1 MVNRSSS
8 LAGHYPQ
15 GHHGRE
21 GPAGVILCE
30 IPDLLMQQV
39 AAWPE
44 TLSEVGEIAAQAAGL
59 NLVPGPSQAQ
69 DGRIGS
75 MLRVEPLKWW
85 LYGVTLADLSAD
97 LGCLL
102 DVSHARTHVRVSGSD
117 AVTCLNR
124 HLPIDLRDNT
134 CPVGSVISTAL
145 HHVAITVWRSNQ
157 GFELFLPR
165 GFALS
170 CWEILLDTAEQFGVE
185 VN

>member
-30 IPDLLMQQV
+30 LPDLLMQQV

-69 DGRIGS
+69 DGRVGS

-85 LYGVTLADLSAD
+85 LYGVTLTDLSAD

-117 AVTCLNR
+117 SVTYLNR
-124 HLPIDLRDNT
+124 HLPIDLRDHT

>member
-30 IPDLLMQQV
+30 IPDLVMQQV

-59 NLVPGPSQAQ
+59 NFVPGPSQAQ
-69 DGRIGS
+69 DGRVGS

-85 LYGVTLADLSAD
+85 LYGVTLSDLSVD

-117 AVTCLNR
+117 AVT
-124 HLPIDLRDNT
+124 
-134 CPVGSVISTAL
+134 
-145 HHVAITVWRSNQ
+145 
-157 GFELFLPR
+157 
-165 GFALS
+165 
-170 CWEILLDTAEQFGVE
+170 
-185 VN
+185 

>member
-1 MVNRSSS
+1 
-8 LAGHYPQ
+8 
-15 GHHGRE
+15 
-21 GPAGVILCE
+21 
-30 IPDLLMQQV
+30 
-39 AAWPE
+39 
-44 TLSEVGEIAAQAAGL
+44 
-59 NLVPGPSQAQ
+59 
-69 DGRIGS
+69 
-75 MLRVEPLKWW
+75 MLRVEPLKCC
-85 LYGVTLADLSAD
+85 LFGVTLPDLSAD

-165 GFALS
+165 GFAVS
-170 CWEILLDTAEQFGVE
+170 CWEIFLETAEQFGVE
-185 VN
+185 PLEEGVGLRDTQLTLRGHVQGVPVLSPLRRLQPL